1 MTKNVD
7 RNEAEKSLRNKGF
20 RLEKDHDHIF
30 YYHEYRGRETGIKT
44 KFSHSKKMKDIG
56 GEILSSMKKRCCPYL
71 VDISHILLLNMLLVE
86 FTFLQEVS
94 NERDWEMFLPERTL
108 QGFRHTRSR
117 QHCRAWQVRQGQE
130 S

>member
-56 GEILSSMKKRCCPYL
+56 GEILSSMKKQLRLNTLDEIVRFLECPMSEDEYL
-71 VDISHILLLNMLLVE
+71 AVLKASRFPGLDDI
-86 FTFLQEVS
+86 
-94 NERDWEMFLPERTL
+94 D
-108 QGFRHTRSR
+108 
-117 QHCRAWQVRQGQE
+117 
-130 S
+130 